1 MSTLRLASRISVL
14 GSLVAFGIACGG
26 SSISVGSDQS
36 AQKAGDGGAG
46 GSSDASTPPAKGAAC
61 VQDSDCGPAGS
72 GNICGFE
79 EKLACAATGTC
90 FDIGQVATCAAYSPG
105 CACDG
110 TEINV
115 ACSPLPQGY
124 ASKPLLHAGACSKTG
139 GGDSCTSSSDCGPGA
154 ICGFPE
160 ADQCAAKGTCFPLTG
175 GAMCNA
181 YGAGCACDGTEINII
196 CNGLSAGYQTKPLAH
211 KGACNDAG
219 P

>member
-26 SSISVGSDQS
+26 STISVGSDQS
-36 AQKAGDGGAG
+36 AQKGGDAGGGDGG
-46 GSSDASTPPAKGAAC
+46 TLPIQPKGAPC
-61 VQDSDCGPAGS
+61 VHDSDCGPAS
-72 GNICGFE
+72 AGNYCGFE
-79 EKLACAATGTC
+79 EGLACAATGSC
-90 FDIGQVATCAAYSPG
+90 FDVGLVAVCEAYSPG

-124 ASKPLLHAGACSKTG
+124 ASKPLLHAGACVKDG
-139 GGDSCTSSSDCGPGA
+139 GAGGSCASSNDCDPGS

-160 ADQCAAKGTCFPLTG
+160 ADLCAAKGTCFPAP
-175 GAMCNA
+175 GATCA
-181 YGAGCACDGTEINII
+181 AFGAGCACDGTEINII
-196 CNGLSAGYQTKPLAH
+196 CNGLPNGYETKPIAH
-211 KGACNDAG
+211 HGACVDAG